1 VSVIERLFARGRVR
15 YGRFHCMDVKEK
27 HKVQSKIVKNL
38 LEHTHTNKQSLVD
51 YYVLS
56 HEIQVI
62 AFFLPEA
69 PTEIFKIFHKVS
81 FRSFTA
87 F

>member
-1 VSVIERLFARGRVR
+1 MSHYILP
-15 YGRFHCMDVKEK
+15 
-27 HKVQSKIVKNL
+27 SL
-38 LEHTHTNKQSLVD
+38 PHTHKHINVCIHIHTHRNKQSLVD

-56 HEIQVI
+56 NEIQVI

>member
-1 VSVIERLFARGRVR
+1 MLAPINSQLNFYYSGVCPIIPLHTHT
-15 YGRFHCMDVKEK
+15 YIHK
-27 HKVQSKIVKNL
+27 HINVCIHIHS
-38 LEHTHTNKQSLVD
+38 THTNKRSLVD

-69 PTEIFKIFHKVS
+69 PIEMFKIFDEVS